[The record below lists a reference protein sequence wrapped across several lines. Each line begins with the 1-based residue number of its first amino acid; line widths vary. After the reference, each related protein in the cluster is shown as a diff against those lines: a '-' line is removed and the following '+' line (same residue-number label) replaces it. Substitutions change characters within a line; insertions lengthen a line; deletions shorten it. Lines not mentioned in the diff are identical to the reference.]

1 LILRERL
8 ELDYRLC
15 TLTYTMNSI
24 DSYSIN
30 RACVIPDR
38 IKLRSNLGGN
48 EKFYGRS
55 GMLLVTSAPN
65 LCHPV
70 VVVEMI

>member
-1 LILRERL
+1 
-8 ELDYRLC
+8 
-15 TLTYTMNSI
+15 MNSI